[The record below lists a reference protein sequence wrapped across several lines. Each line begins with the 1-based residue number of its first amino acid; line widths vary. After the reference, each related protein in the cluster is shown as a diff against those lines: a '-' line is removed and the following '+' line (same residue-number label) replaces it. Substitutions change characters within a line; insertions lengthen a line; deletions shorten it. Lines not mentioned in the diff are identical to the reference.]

1 MPTPMRPPVIE
12 RGVRAEVLLIED
24 DRQIRRF
31 LRAALLAEDYRLYE
45 AVTGEEGIA
54 QAAARQPDIIV
65 LDLGLPGIDGLEV
78 IRKVREWSR
87 TPIVVL
93 SARGREA
100 DKIAALDLG
109 ADDYVSK
116 PFSIGE
122 FLARLRAALRR
133 SSAGTIAASGGVFNI
148 GDLHV
153 DLEKRVVHVGATE
166 VHLTPMEYK
175 LLHVLVSNAG
185 KVITQR
191 QLLSEVWGPQ
201 HVDQPEYLR
210 VYMAQLR
217 RKLEGDPARPR
228 YLLTEPGVGYR
239 LLAE

>member
-1 MPTPMRPPVIE
+1 MADH
-12 RGVRAEVLLIED
+12 GVRPEVLLIED
-24 DRQIRRF
+24 DPQIRRF
-31 LRAALLAEDYRLYE
+31 LRPALLAEDYRLYE

-65 LDLGLPGIDGLEV
+65 LDLGLPGIDGFEV
-78 IRKVREWSR
+78 IRQVRAWSR
-87 TPIVVL
+87 IPIIIL

-100 DKIAALDLG
+100 DKITALDLG

-116 PFSIGE
+116 PFGIGE

-133 SSAGTIAASGGVFNI
+133 AAAPSQAGAVFTV
-148 GDLHV
+148 GELKV
-153 DLEKRVVHVGATE
+153 DLERRLVHARGEE

-175 LLHVLVSNAG
+175 LLHVLVANAG

-217 RKLEGDPARPR
+217 RKLEEDPARPR
-228 YLLTEPGVGYR
+228 YLLTESGVGYR
-239 LLAE
+239 LVSE